1 MKPVIALEE
10 LTYKVKTAAES
21 VTVLQSVSLIVNPGE
36 FLVLT
41 GPSGSGKTSLLRILA
56 GLLEAT
62 SGKAIICD
70 EHLLPFSDEVST
82 GLRRNKISMVFQ
94 SNNLSK
100 YLTLGENV
108 ELILENKGLSK
119 VEAESIALDA
129 LDKVGIRDLANRF
142 PDESSGGQQ
151 QRAGIARAIA
161 AKSQLL
167 LCDEPSGSLDSENT
181 RRLGELL
188 LEISKSGTTVVVAT
202 HDPVLEAFGTRVITM
217 RDGEIKS

>member
-1 MKPVIALEE
+1 MKPVIALDT
-10 LTYKVKTAAES
+10 LTYEVETAAES
-21 VTVLQSVSLIVNPGE
+21 ITVLNSVSLSVQPGE
-36 FLVLT
+36 FLVVT

-62 SGKAIICD
+62 SGKVAVCD
-70 EHLLPFSDEVST
+70 EQLLPYSDEIAT
-82 GLRRNKISMVFQ
+82 GLRRHKISMVFQ

-100 YLTLGENV
+100 YLTLGENI
-108 ELILENKGLSK
+108 ELTLENKGASRT
-119 VEAESIALDA
+119 EARSLALDA
-129 LDKVGIRDLANRF
+129 LDKVGIRELANRF

-161 AKSQLL
+161 AKSRLL
-167 LCDEPSGSLDSENT
+167 LCDEPSGSLDSENS

-188 LEISKSGTTVVVAT
+188 LEISRTGTTVVVAT
-202 HDPVLEAFGTRVITM
+202 HDPILEAFGTRVLNM

>member
-1 MKPVIALEE
+1 MKPVIALDE
-10 LTYKVKTAAES
+10 LTYQVETAAES
-21 VTVLQSVSLIVNPGE
+21 ITVLHSVTLIVQPGE
-36 FLVLT
+36 FLVVT

-62 SGKAIICD
+62 SGKVEVCD
-70 EHLLPFSDEVST
+70 EKLMPFSDEIST

-100 YLTLGENV
+100 YLTLGENI
-108 ELILENKGLSK
+108 ELTLENKGVSQP
-119 VEAESIALDA
+119 EAKAHAIDA
-129 LDKVGIRDLANRF
+129 LDKVGIRELVNRF

-151 QRAGIARAIA
+151 QRAGVARAIA

-167 LCDEPSGSLDSENT
+167 LCDEPSGSLDSENS
-181 RRLGELL
+181 RKLGELL

-202 HDPVLEAFGTRVITM
+202 HDPILEAFGTRVLTM

>member
-1 MKPVIALEE
+1 MKPVIALDE
-10 LTYKVKTAAES
+10 LTYQVETAAES
-21 VTVLQSVSLIVNPGE
+21 ITVLHSVTLIVQPGE
-36 FLVLT
+36 FLVVT

-62 SGKAIICD
+62 SGKVEVCD
-70 EHLLPFSDEVST
+70 EKLMPFSDEIST

-100 YLTLGENV
+100 YLTLGENI
-108 ELILENKGLSK
+108 ELTLENKGVSQP
-119 VEAESIALDA
+119 EAKAYAIDA
-129 LDKVGIRDLANRF
+129 LDKVGIRELVNRF

-151 QRAGIARAIA
+151 QRAGVARAIA

-167 LCDEPSGSLDSENT
+167 LCDEPSGSLDSENS
-181 RRLGELL
+181 RKLGELL

-202 HDPVLEAFGTRVITM
+202 HDPILEAFGTRVLTM